1 MRITHLINRFL
12 PCIGGSELY
21 VYNLSR
27 KLIELGNSVTVI
39 TTTSTRFRGIENNE
53 LCEKEIINGIKVVR
67 VKAFLS
73 GPGFILAPTLAKMI
87 LNSNSDVYNIH
98 GFLSNIS
105 IEGASMI
112 RSFKRRPI
120 ILTTH
125 DVTIAEN
132 LKRYYPLWKLY
143 VHSLGKF
150 LCRNVDA
157 IIVQNPQDASFIR
170 SLEISSSKIYV
181 VPNGIDTHIFSKSNV
196 SKQEQE
202 SFKEKFKIKDDKFV
216 LLFVGRIEKRKR
228 IDLLLFTLKL
238 ITKEM
243 SDQVLLLVIGPDQG
257 EKAEL
262 LKLAKQLGLE
272 KNVVFT
278 GPLDTRDLLAAY
290 AVADIFISLSA
301 QEAFGLSVI
310 EAMSME
316 VPVVTHRWKG
326 ISYIIKDGINGFS
339 VDPFDVK
346 ALAEKTVFLLK
357 NDEYRR
363 SLGKMSR
370 SYVVENFSIERMVS
384 EILNVY
390 KSIIK

>member
-1 MRITHLINRFL
+1 MKVIHIINRFL
-12 PCIGGSELY
+12 PCVGGSELY

-39 TTTSTRFRGIENNE
+39 TTTSTKFRGIENSE
-53 LCEKEIINGIKVVR
+53 LCEKEIIDGIEVIR
-67 VKAFLS
+67 VKAFIS
-73 GPGFILAPTLAKMI
+73 GPGFVLAPTLTKVI
-87 LNSNSDVYNIH
+87 LNSASDIYNVH

-105 IEGASMI
+105 IEGASTI

-120 ILTTH
+120 ILTAH

-157 IIVQNPQDASFIR
+157 VIVQNPQDASFIR
-170 SLEISSSKIYV
+170 SLGVSSKIYV
-181 VPNGIDTHIFSKSNV
+181 VPNGIDTHIFSRTNV
-196 SKQEQE
+196 PKYQQEN
-202 SFKEKFKIKDDKFV
+202 FKEKFRIKNDKFI

-228 IDLLLFTLKL
+228 IDLLLYALKL
-238 ITKEM
+238 IIREIG
-243 SDQVLLLVIGPDQG
+243 DHVILLIVGPDHG
-257 EKAEL
+257 EKTEL
-262 LKLAKQLGLE
+262 LETVKQLRLE
-272 KNVVFT
+272 RNIIFT
-278 GPLDTRDLLAAY
+278 GPLETKDLLAAY
-290 AVADIFISLSA
+290 AVADVFISLSA

-326 ISYIIKDGINGFS
+326 ISYIIKDGINGYS
-339 VDPFDVK
+339 VAPFNVK
-346 ALAEKTVFLLK
+346 ELAEKTVFLLK
-357 NDEYRR
+357 NDEYRK

-370 SYVVENFSIERMVS
+370 SYVIENFSIERMIS
-384 EILNVY
+384 KILNIY
-390 KSIIK
+390 RSLIK

>member
-1 MRITHLINRFL
+1 MKVIHIINRFL

-39 TTTSTRFRGIENNE
+39 TTTSTKFRGIENSE
-53 LCEKEIINGIKVVR
+53 LYEREIIDGIEIVR

-73 GPGFILAPTLAKMI
+73 GPGFVLAPTLTKVI
-87 LNSNSDVYNIH
+87 LNSASDIYNVH

-105 IEGASMI
+105 IEGASTI
-112 RSFKRRPI
+112 KSFKRKPI
-120 ILTTH
+120 ILTAH

-157 IIVQNPQDASFIR
+157 VIVQNPQDASFIR
-170 SLEISSSKIYV
+170 SLGISSSKIYV
-181 VPNGIDTHIFSKSNV
+181 VPNGIDTHIFSRSNV
-196 SKQEQE
+196 PKHQQEN
-202 SFKEKFKIKDDKFV
+202 FKEKFRIKNDKFI
-216 LLFVGRIEKRKR
+216 LLFAGRIEKRKR
-228 IDLLLFTLKL
+228 IDLLLYALKL
-238 ITKEM
+238 IIREIG
-243 SDQVLLLVIGPDQG
+243 DHVILLIVGPDHG
-257 EKAEL
+257 EKTEL
-262 LKLAKQLGLE
+262 LKTAEQLRLE
-272 KNVVFT
+272 RNIIFT
-278 GPLDTRDLLAAY
+278 GPLETKDLLAAY
-290 AVADIFISLSA
+290 AVADVFISLSA

-339 VDPFDVK
+339 VTPFNVK
-346 ALAEKTVFLLK
+346 ELAEKTLFLLK
-357 NDEYRR
+357 NNDYRK

-370 SYVVENFSIERMVS
+370 TYVVENFSIELMASR
-384 EILNVY
+384 ILNIY
-390 KSIIK
+390 RSLIK